1 MFKIKCLNSIAQSG
15 LSKFNG
21 KFKIVADMP
30 EAHGILLRSHDLHNI
45 DFPPNLEAIARA
57 GAGVNNIPVERCTE
71 AGIVVFNTPGAN
83 ANGVKEL
90 VIAGMLIASRNIIAG
105 INFVT
110 EHCNRED
117 LAKFVEKEKARFAG
131 SEIQGK
137 KLGVIGLGSIGVLVA
152 NAGWNMNM
160 EVYGYDPFIS
170 VDHAWRLSRHII
182 HVNSINDIYSVCD
195 YISIHVPLSDETR
208 HMINKEAFKKM
219 KAGVILLNFARDA
232 LVCDADLAAALASG
246 QVKKYVTDFPNY
258 RTANLEKVIA
268 IPHLGAS
275 TAEAEDNCAQMA
287 VRQLIDYFEN
297 GNITNSVNFPECDA
311 GICQAAGRITLY
323 HKNIPNMINQ
333 FTGVFF
339 RENINIANMYNRSRG
354 EYAYSLFDIDSP
366 TGLSLKK
373 NLLAIPGVIKVKI
386 IK

>member
-137 KLGVIGLGSIGVLVA
+137 KLGVIGLGS
-152 NAGWNMNM
+152 
-160 EVYGYDPFIS
+160 
-170 VDHAWRLSRHII
+170 
-182 HVNSINDIYSVCD
+182 
-195 YISIHVPLSDETR
+195 
-208 HMINKEAFKKM
+208 
-219 KAGVILLNFARDA
+219 
-232 LVCDADLAAALASG
+232 
-246 QVKKYVTDFPNY
+246 
-258 RTANLEKVIA
+258 
-268 IPHLGAS
+268 
-275 TAEAEDNCAQMA
+275 
-287 VRQLIDYFEN
+287 
-297 GNITNSVNFPECDA
+297 
-311 GICQAAGRITLY
+311 
-323 HKNIPNMINQ
+323 
-333 FTGVFF
+333 
-339 RENINIANMYNRSRG
+339 
-354 EYAYSLFDIDSP
+354 
-366 TGLSLKK
+366 
-373 NLLAIPGVIKVKI
+373 
-386 IK
+386 